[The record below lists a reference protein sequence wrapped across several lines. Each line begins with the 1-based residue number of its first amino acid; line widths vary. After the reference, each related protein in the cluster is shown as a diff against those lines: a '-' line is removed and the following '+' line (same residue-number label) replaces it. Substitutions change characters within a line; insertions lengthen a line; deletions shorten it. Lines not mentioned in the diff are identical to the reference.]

1 MKKVLGFLPARHGI
15 VGNLFSFVV
24 GTFIVAMLLLMVV
37 PLGLIIL
44 RTSLT

>member
-1 MKKVLGFLPARHGI
+1 MKKVLGFLPTRRGI
-15 VGNLFSFVV
+15 VGNLFSFLL
-24 GTFIVAMLLLMVV
+24 GTFIVAMLLLMVI